1 MAGVGGRATVPVW
14 RGSVPAIYLAT
25 IGCTEISYTIRFFV
39 MADTAS
45 QGEVLTVT
53 AARIEASGEKTMFG
67 FEVIGLGF
75 LVLLFTAVQYA
86 CLLTSV
92 STV

>member
-1 MAGVGGRATVPVW
+1 MWRPGDRAWLLQV
-14 RGSVPAIYLAT
+14 SLD
-25 IGCTEISYTIRFFV
+25 GCAEISHAIRFFV

-45 QGEVLTVT
+45 QGEVLIVT
-53 AARIEASGEKTMFG
+53 TARIEASGEKTMFG
-67 FEVIGLGF
+67 FEVIGWGF

>member
-1 MAGVGGRATVPVW
+1 LPRVSFGHLSGGNGRA
-14 RGSVPAIYLAT
+14 
-25 IGCTEISYTIRFFV
+25 EISHAIRFFV

-45 QGEVLTVT
+45 LSGVLIVT
-53 AARIEASGEKTMFG
+53 TARIEASGEKTMFG

>member
-1 MAGVGGRATVPVW
+1 
-14 RGSVPAIYLAT
+14 
-25 IGCTEISYTIRFFV
+25 
-39 MADTAS
+39 
-45 QGEVLTVT
+45 
-53 AARIEASGEKTMFG
+53 MFG

-75 LVLLFTAVQYA
+75 LVLLFTVVQYA